1 MSKLKE
7 ARSLL
12 EVPEEIRQ
20 KVEAAKENI
29 SEGIDLEQNWQS
41 ITKLVD
47 SSEFGWRLVKENVIN
62 AIADNPDYDKRMNR
76 AEATEEM

>member
-12 EVPEEIRQ
+12 EVPKEIPQ

-47 SSEFGWRLVKENVIN
+47 SSELGWRLVKEHVIN

>member
-1 MSKLKE
+1 
-7 ARSLL
+7 
-12 EVPEEIRQ
+12 
-20 KVEAAKENI
+20 VEAAKENI

-47 SSEFGWRLVKENVIN
+47 SSELGWRLVKEHVIN
-62 AIADNPDYDKRMNR
+62 TIADNPDYDKRMNR